1 VTRPRPRRTSTQS
14 GGPERAPESLAGLSI
29 GIVPIVWNNA
39 DLADLAPRVEA
50 ATVMD
55 EVARLG
61 FDGLQD
67 GIGFPS
73 GRVLRAAL
81 AKRGLR
87 LAEVYAALPCSV
99 EGPDPEAI
107 EIGRRRL
114 NDLHEAGGD
123 VLVVALGFSPGRLE
137 RAGRADSLG
146 TPILTASGWKKLA
159 SALETL
165 GTDAAALGHPLAFH
179 SHAGT
184 FVETPAELARLTEL
198 TDPALVG
205 LCLDTGHTIF
215 GGGDP
220 LATLRRYGRRIVHV
234 HMKDVAAEP
243 LEALRAGRLTGFLEA
258 LRARIFT
265 ELGGGV
271 LPVAA
276 LLDELADRDYAGWL
290 MVEQDTT
297 WNPPSESA
305 AISRRV
311 LEFALRLRSDAGAAA

>member
-1 VTRPRPRRTSTQS
+1 MTQ
-14 GGPERAPESLAGLSI
+14 PLAGVSI
-29 GIVPIVWNNA
+29 GIVPIIWNNA
-39 DLADLAPRVEA
+39 DITDLAARVEA
-50 ATVMD
+50 STVMD

-73 GRVLRAAL
+73 GRALKAAL

-99 EGPDPEAI
+99 DGPEAEAL

-114 NDLHEAGGD
+114 NDLHDGGGE
-123 VLVVALGFSPGRLE
+123 VLVVALRFSPGRLE
-137 RAGRADSLG
+137 RAGRADSPG
-146 TPILTASGWKKLA
+146 TPTLTASGWKKLA
-159 SALETL
+159 ATLETL
-165 GTDAAALGHPLAFH
+165 GNDAVALGHPLAFH

-184 FVETPAELARLTEL
+184 FVETPAELARLAEL

-205 LCLDTGHTIF
+205 FCLDTGHTIV

-220 LATLRRYGRRIVHV
+220 LATLRRLGRRVVHV
-234 HMKDVAAEP
+234 HLKDVAAEP
-243 LEALRAGRLTGFLEA
+243 LEAIRSGRLPDFLEA
-258 LRARIFT
+258 LRGRIFT

-276 LLDELADRDYAGWL
+276 LLDELADRDYEGWL

-305 AISRRV
+305 AVSRRV
-311 LEFALRLRSDAGAAA
+311 LDFALRMQSEAEAAA

>member
-1 VTRPRPRRTSTQS
+1 VTQP
-14 GGPERAPESLAGLSI
+14 LAGVSI
-29 GIVPIVWNNA
+29 GIVPIIWNNA
-39 DLADLAPRVEA
+39 DITDLGPRLEA
-50 ATVMD
+50 STVMD

-73 GRVLRAAL
+73 GRALKAAL

-99 EGPDPEAI
+99 DGPEAEAL

-114 NDLHEAGGD
+114 NDLHDGGGE
-123 VLVVALGFSPGRLE
+123 VLVVALRFSPGRLE
-137 RAGRADSLG
+137 RAGRADSPG
-146 TPILTASGWKKLA
+146 TPTLTASGWKKLA
-159 SALETL
+159 ATLETL
-165 GTDAAALGHPLAFH
+165 GNDAAALGHPLALH

-184 FVETPAELARLTEL
+184 FVETPAEVARLAEL

-205 LCLDTGHTIF
+205 FCLDTGHTIV

-220 LATLRRYGRRIVHV
+220 LATLRRLGRRVVHV
-234 HMKDVAAEP
+234 HLKDVAAEP
-243 LEALRAGRLTGFLEA
+243 LEAIRSGRLPDFLEA
-258 LRARIFT
+258 LRGRIFT

-276 LLDELADRDYAGWL
+276 LLDELADRDYEGWL

-305 AISRRV
+305 AVSRRV
-311 LEFALRLRSDAGAAA
+311 LDFALRMQSEAEAAA